1 MNSPRGRG
9 RPRTRPTIETQ
20 VPEPPPVD
28 NPDANQADHPEPQ
41 ASGAADMRPL
51 LATLQQFF
59 HTLKGKPHRLLLY
72 LQLIKL

>member
-9 RPRTRPTIETQ
+9 RPRTRPTTETQ

-28 NPDANQADHPEPQ
+28 HPDANQADHPEPQ

-59 HTLKGKPHRLLLY
+59 QYSRANPTGY
-72 LQLIKL
+72 CYTCN